1 MCSLSET
8 CKTISDFSNCLK
20 KLFYFLFHELLFE
33 SEVLSTSKFENL
45 FVFEFIDSK
54 KNPLS
59 SKVQVC
65 CVFIFTGGKNVF
77 EMIKSKLTLL
87 SMMIKIW
94 MTYYWCI
101 NCFWI
106 EFLNQIMLTYL
117 KIKKNLFNNNR
128 NFPSWVYFLIFL
140 KTTKYSI

>member
-54 KNPLS
+54 KKS
-59 SKVQVC
+59 SFFKSTSVLCIYFYGRKECIRNDKIKTNITVYDD
-65 CVFIFTGGKNVF
+65 KNLNDILL
-77 EMIKSKLTLL
+77 MYKL
-87 SMMIKIW
+87 
-94 MTYYWCI
+94 
-101 NCFWI
+101 
-106 EFLNQIMLTYL
+106 FLNRIPKSNNAYL
-117 KIKKNLFNNNR
+117 LENKKKPF
-128 NFPSWVYFLIFL
+128 
-140 KTTKYSI
+140 